1 MPDRTLSEFIVD
13 AAVKPLKALT
23 AAEERVADLVAR
35 GWSYKA
41 IAGRLNA
48 KPSTIYH
55 HVEAIAAKLPDDD
68 LAPKER
74 VLIWALCRAAKTLS
88 HPHAA

>member
-1 MPDRTLSEFIVD
+1 MID
-13 AAVKPLKALT
+13 AAVKPLKSLT
-23 AAEERVADLVAR
+23 PAEERVADLIAR

-55 HVEAIAAKLPDDD
+55 HVESIAGKLPDDD

-74 VLIWALCRAAKTLS
+74 VMIWALCRALS
-88 HPHAA
+88 ASNRHHAA

>member
-1 MPDRTLSEFIVD
+1 MTELRQFVID
-13 AAVKPLKALT
+13 AAVKPLKPLT
-23 AAEERVADLVAR
+23 EAEARVADLIAR

-41 IAGRLNA
+41 IAGRLNT

-55 HVEAIAAKLPDDD
+55 HVEAIAGKLPDDD

-74 VLIWALCRAAKTLS
+74 VMIWALCRALTPK
-88 HPHAA
+88 AA